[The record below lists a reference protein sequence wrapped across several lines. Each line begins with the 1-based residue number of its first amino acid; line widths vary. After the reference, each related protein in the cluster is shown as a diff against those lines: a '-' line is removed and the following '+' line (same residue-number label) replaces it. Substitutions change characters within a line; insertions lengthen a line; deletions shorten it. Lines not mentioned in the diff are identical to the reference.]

1 MTQRARSSKNRPL
14 ITIIAVGIIIVV
26 SLLIWRSFHTETAEP
41 KIDAPLGSTSAGTK
55 RMAASSRERE
65 QGVENTGSVAV
76 TIKKDENGTL
86 FFDLSMAEF
95 ISRYN
100 WNCRH
105 DKTVARLPEPEQ
117 WNVYATDQGI
127 HSNDPV
133 LNYVFSN
140 EEAADFYPNIQVSV
154 SEESGRVQEI
164 AVDYDDHDY
173 REETYREFDNL
184 CFYSLKSL
192 RPEIENQRLSKFI
205 KTVNN
210 SDVPPGKAYEHGIVP
225 SALYQNAGV
234 GVYPYRQGWS
244 SMYFCVIPVNED
256 QLQRFQAKGT
266 EICEAF

>member
-1 MTQRARSSKNRPL
+1 MTQRARSSKKRL
-14 ITIIAVGIIIVV
+14 LVTIIAAGLIIVV
-26 SLLIWRSFHTETAEP
+26 SLLIWRSLHTETTEQ
-41 KIDAPLGSTSAGTK
+41 KTDDSLG
-55 RMAASSRERE
+55 AASATAKRVTPSRGRE
-65 QGVENTGSVAV
+65 QDAENISSVAV
-76 TIKKDENGTL
+76 TIKTDKNGTL

-105 DKTVARLPEPEQ
+105 DKTAARLPELEQ
-117 WNVYATDQGI
+117 WNMYASDQGI
-127 HSNDPV
+127 HSNAPV

-173 REETYREFDNL
+173 REETYREFENL

-192 RPEIENQRLSKFI
+192 RPEIEAQRLSKFI
-205 KTVNN
+205 KTVND
-210 SDVPPGKAYEHGIVP
+210 SDVPPGNAYEHGIVP
-225 SALYQNAGV
+225 SVLYQNAGV
-234 GVYPYRQGWS
+234 GVYPYRRGWS

-256 QLQRFQAKGT
+256 RLQRFQAEGT
-266 EICEAF
+266 KISKEF